1 VGVVRVEKAL
11 SFDKLLGLVKER
23 LRRLSQDDL
32 VAIARGV
39 IKLCSDEKELCEK
52 IRLIGTVLIK
62 ACEEIEKS

>member
-1 VGVVRVEKAL
+1 VEKGL
-11 SFDKLLGLVKER
+11 DLDKLLVLVKGR
-23 LRRLSQDDL
+23 LRKLSQDDL

-52 IRLIGTVLIK
+52 IKLIGTVLIK

>member
-1 VGVVRVEKAL
+1 VEKAL
-11 SFDKLLGLVKER
+11 SLDKLLVLVRER
-23 LRRLSQDDL
+23 LRKLSQDDL

-52 IRLIGTVLIK
+52 IKLIGTVLIK

>member
-1 VGVVRVEKAL
+1 MEKGL
-11 SFDKLLGLVKER
+11 DLDKLLVLVKGR
-23 LRRLSQDDL
+23 LRKLSQDDL

-52 IRLIGTVLIK
+52 IKLIGTVLIK